1 MKEVIRSA
9 DPRVAAMID
18 RQATQY
24 QGRDYLGLERIIAL
38 LDQLGRPQDRLPPV
52 LHVAGTNGKGSTC
65 AFLRAAL
72 EAAGHKVHAFTSPHL
87 VRYNERIRLA
97 GKLIED
103 ELLAELMSRALDAN
117 EKIGASFFEVNT
129 AVAFLAFSETPADAC
144 ILEVGLGG
152 RLDATNVVEKPLV
165 CGIASLGLDHQAF
178 LGNTMVEVAAEK
190 AGIAKRGVPLVTQLY
205 PPQCAEKI
213 GEIAHDVRRVWEP
226 RGLHW
231 DALVRQGKLRYR
243 DRQGELDLPL
253 PRLPG
258 KHQSLNAALAVA
270 MLRHQSS
277 VAVPPSALN
286 AAMGWANWPARLQQ
300 LAGGPLFDMLPR
312 NSELWVD
319 GGHNPSAARL
329 VADYAR
335 KHWHDGLPLVLL
347 FASLQSKDAAGT
359 LRPFKGVAA
368 EVLTLPI
375 AGHEYRL
382 PQELAHLAESMGL
395 ASRPRSSLADAM
407 TALRK
412 PSARAGVRL
421 ALPRRRTPGA
431 QRPAAGLGSSARAS
445 PSPSTPASPIELS
458 TRPERIIRQNRR
470 MPGKAAMV
478 VSQ

>member
-9 DPRVAAMID
+9 DPRVAALID
-18 RQATQY
+18 RQATQN
-24 QGRDYLGLERIIAL
+24 QDRDQLGLDRIAAL
-38 LDQLGRPQDRLPPV
+38 LERLGRPQDRLPPV

-72 EAAGHKVHAFTSPHL
+72 EAAGRRVHAFTSPHL
-87 VRYNERIRLA
+87 VRYNERIRIA

-103 ELLAELMSRALDAN
+103 KHLAELMSQVLDAN
-117 EKIGASFFEVNT
+117 EETGASLFEVNT
-129 AVAFLAFSETPADAC
+129 AVAFLAFSETAADAC

-152 RLDATNVVEKPLV
+152 RLDATNVIDKPLV
-165 CGIASLGLDHQAF
+165 CGIASLGLDHEAF
-178 LGNTMVEVAAEK
+178 LGSSMVEVAAEK

-205 PPQCAEKI
+205 PPQIAEKI
-213 GEIAHDVRRVWEP
+213 GEVAHEARAVWEP

-231 DALVRQGKLRYR
+231 DAIIRQGKLRYR

-258 KHQSLNAALAVA
+258 KHQALNAALAVA
-270 MLRHQSS
+270 MLRHQS
-277 VAVPPSALN
+277 AIPVPASALS

-300 LAGGPLFDMLPR
+300 LHGGPLFSMLPKG
-312 NSELWVD
+312 SELWVD

-335 KHWHDGLPLVLL
+335 KHWRDELPLVLL

-359 LRPFKGVAA
+359 LRPFRGIAT

-375 AGHEYRL
+375 EGHEYKP

-395 ASRPRSSLADAM
+395 AARSRASLSDAM

-412 PSARAGVRL
+412 PARVLVFGSLYLAGEL
-421 ALPRRRTPGA
+421 LTLNGPTPD
-431 QRPAAGLGSSARAS
+431 
-445 PSPSTPASPIELS
+445 
-458 TRPERIIRQNRR
+458 
-470 MPGKAAMV
+470 
-478 VSQ
+478 